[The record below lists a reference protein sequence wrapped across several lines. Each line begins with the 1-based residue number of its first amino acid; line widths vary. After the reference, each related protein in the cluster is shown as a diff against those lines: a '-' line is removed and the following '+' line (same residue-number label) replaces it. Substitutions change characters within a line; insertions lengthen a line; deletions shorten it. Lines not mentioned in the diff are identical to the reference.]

1 MLFKDTG
8 PQKLTVALIYG
19 DATAA
24 LAPRYFLGTQA
35 FDANFAVR
43 YASQVFVLK
52 APGVSNA
59 AALAAVRAVASRY
72 SGTTSWTRR
81 RLRRTGAKPIQQQL
95 MLVDALLA
103 LAILIALLGIG
114 NTLAR
119 SILERTRELG
129 VLLDTIIVRSVLVTA
144 LNRDLGHRMW
154 WPAKLARK
162 PDPAPAELRQERAT
176 ALTAD

>member
-1 MLFKDTG
+1 
-8 PQKLTVALIYG
+8 
-19 DATAA
+19 
-24 LAPRYFLGTQA
+24 
-35 FDANFAVR
+35 
-43 YASQVFVLK
+43 
-52 APGVSNA
+52 
-59 AALAAVRAVASRY
+59 
-72 SGTTSWTRR
+72 
-81 RLRRTGAKPIQQQL
+81 

-154 WPAKLARK
+154 WPARLARK

-176 ALTAD
+176 ALTAGRPVRLPAAGGTGAGCPGACPRQRNAPEPKVPARGRHS

>member
-1 MLFKDTG
+1 
-8 PQKLTVALIYG
+8 
-19 DATAA
+19 
-24 LAPRYFLGTQA
+24 
-35 FDANFAVR
+35 
-43 YASQVFVLK
+43 
-52 APGVSNA
+52 
-59 AALAAVRAVASRY
+59 
-72 SGTTSWTRR
+72 
-81 RLRRTGAKPIQQQL
+81 

-162 PDPAPAELRQERAT
+162 PDPAPAELRQEHAT